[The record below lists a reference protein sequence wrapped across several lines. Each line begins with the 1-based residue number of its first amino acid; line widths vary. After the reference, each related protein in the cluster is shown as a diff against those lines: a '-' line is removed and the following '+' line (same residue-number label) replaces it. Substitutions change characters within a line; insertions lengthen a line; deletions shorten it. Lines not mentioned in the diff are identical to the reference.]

1 MQLKRV
7 LLLLVVG
14 FAALY
19 YIGRLGIFFVA
30 TTGDMVFEEEQSELV
45 ENVVSISFL
54 AIGVLG
60 LLTLP
65 GVYLKKLWGFWGTIA
80 VSAYTIAFDIW
91 AFAMVQSSAVAGVIP
106 AGIIVGYLLLTRKN
120 FLNPR

>member
-30 TTGDMVFEEEQSELV
+30 TTGDMAFEEEQSELV

-60 LLTLP
+60 LLMLP

-106 AGIIVGYLLLTRKN
+106 AGIIVGYLLLTRKD
-120 FLNPR
+120 FLDPR